1 MGFHPIDLGIL
12 VVYLLS
18 TVAIGVWISRRA
30 SKSMGNY
37 FLGGNQIPWYM
48 LGLSNAS
55 GMFDISGTM
64 WMVYLLFVYGV
75 KSAWIP
81 WLWPVF
87 NQIFMMVYLSIWL
100 RRSGVMTG
108 AEWIRFR
115 FGDSRGAQLAHL
127 VVVAFALI
135 NVIGFLAYGFIGIG
149 KFAATF
155 LPWQLATD
163 PTTNA
168 NLYGLAITALTTI
181 YVVKGGMFSVV
192 FTEVLQFVIMT
203 IACIWVGVIAMQQ
216 VSPDV
221 ISAAVPEGWHSLWFG
236 WNLDLDW
243 SGRMLAAN
251 EKIASDGWTM
261 FGAFFMMMLF
271 KGVLNSMA
279 GPAPNYDMQR
289 VLSARTPREAA
300 LMSGLVS
307 LVLLVPRYM
316 LITGLTVLA
325 LALFMGELREMGS
338 DVDFELILPMAMERV
353 PVGLFGLLFSAL
365 LAAFMST
372 YAATVNAAPA
382 YIVNDVY
389 KRYIKAD
396 APEKTY
402 VRLSY
407 VVSLIVVVLGTLFGF
422 LVQNL
427 NDIVQWIVGALYG
440 GYIAANV
447 LKWHW
452 WRFNSWGYFWGM
464 ITGILASALVPGG
477 AAWMADQGWI
487 ESVPTIYLFPVIL
500 LISLV
505 GSVAG
510 SLTTDPDDE
519 QVLKQFY
526 LRVRPWGWWRP
537 IHDQLLSEYPDLNAN
552 RSFARDAVNVVVGI
566 AWQTALT
573 VTGIFLV
580 LQQYTALTYSVVVV
594 IATSIF
600 LKQNWYNRIVDYPD
614 EVNLSPA
621 GES

>member
-510 SLTTDPDDE
+510 SLTTDPDEE